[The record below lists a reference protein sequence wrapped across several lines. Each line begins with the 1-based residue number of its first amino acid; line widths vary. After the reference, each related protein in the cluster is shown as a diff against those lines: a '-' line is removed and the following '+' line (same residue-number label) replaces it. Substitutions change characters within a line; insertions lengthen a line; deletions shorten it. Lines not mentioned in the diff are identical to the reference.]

1 MGLRKKS
8 LEYSDEASQYGFED
22 FKSYKKENRGGL
34 KGFGKGAAAGA
45 SAGSTIGGAIGTAI
59 PIPGVG
65 TVAGGVVGGVVGGLV
80 GGIGGAIGGNR
91 KMKKQYLDYAQSM
104 TEVGQEQER
113 LAAEAAKQQSL
124 NNNKQVV
131 PDYLFQQP
139 VKSGY
144 ENIYQQQDAMYKFKS
159 GGLNAHKTVINVEKG
174 ELLVD
179 PKTGEIVEHYNNVP
193 KHPEGKHEIDLRG
206 NVEAPVGY
214 AVIPANMAE
223 SFKKAKPEERIKMI
237 QTLPGFSGQSK
248 MQGGV
253 NELGA
258 PIALGNNVGA
268 FGTNQGF
275 QGYSPAYEYNQDNQ
289 IIIDPYQAQKPVTPT
304 IDQSYP
310 SVNRTSSTSSSGS
323 GGGNIAPMVAAGTQ
337 LGFGLYQ
344 AIAANKALK
353 KLGKEPYAMYNEQ
366 VQPELQQAYGA
377 AQGRAADASLRS
389 RYGLSQAQQAMYNQ
403 NVARDINTRMQRAQD
418 IGGGNVGQVVGN
430 IMNAN
435 KIQAAQQQA
444 ALDAQMQIQKQ
455 QYADR
460 AAQYAEG
467 LAQRI
472 SAARASQ
479 QNQNTAFQ
487 QQLRLQKERAY
498 GLAKQQGM
506 QNMMNAPASYAA
518 MTSGGDGGM
527 NASQLMQLA
536 QLGLI

>member
-1 MGLRKKS
+1 
-8 LEYSDEASQYGFED
+8 
-22 FKSYKKENRGGL
+22 
-34 KGFGKGAAAGA
+34 
-45 SAGSTIGGAIGTAI
+45 
-59 PIPGVG
+59 
-65 TVAGGVVGGVVGGLV
+65 
-80 GGIGGAIGGNR
+80 
-91 KMKKQYLDYAQSM
+91 
-104 TEVGQEQER
+104 
-113 LAAEAAKQQSL
+113 
-124 NNNKQVV
+124 
-131 PDYLFQQP
+131 
-139 VKSGY
+139 
-144 ENIYQQQDAMYKFKS
+144 
-159 GGLNAHKTVINVEKG
+159 
-174 ELLVD
+174 
-179 PKTGEIVEHYNNVP
+179 
-193 KHPEGKHEIDLRG
+193 
-206 NVEAPVGY
+206 
-214 AVIPANMAE
+214 
-223 SFKKAKPEERIKMI
+223 
-237 QTLPGFSGQSK
+237 
-248 MQGGV
+248 
-253 NELGA
+253 
-258 PIALGNNVGA
+258 
-268 FGTNQGF
+268 
-275 QGYSPAYEYNQDNQ
+275 
-289 IIIDPYQAQKPVTPT
+289 
-304 IDQSYP
+304 
-310 SVNRTSSTSSSGS
+310 
-323 GGGNIAPMVAAGTQ
+323 
-337 LGFGLYQ
+337 
-344 AIAANKALK
+344 
-353 KLGKEPYAMYNEQ
+353 MYNEQ

-444 ALDAQMQIQKQ
+444 ALDAQMQMQKQ

-506 QNMMNAPASYAA
+506 QNIMNAPASYAA

>member
-1 MGLRKKS
+1 
-8 LEYSDEASQYGFED
+8 
-22 FKSYKKENRGGL
+22 
-34 KGFGKGAAAGA
+34 
-45 SAGSTIGGAIGTAI
+45 
-59 PIPGVG
+59 
-65 TVAGGVVGGVVGGLV
+65 
-80 GGIGGAIGGNR
+80 
-91 KMKKQYLDYAQSM
+91 
-104 TEVGQEQER
+104 
-113 LAAEAAKQQSL
+113 
-124 NNNKQVV
+124 
-131 PDYLFQQP
+131 
-139 VKSGY
+139 
-144 ENIYQQQDAMYKFKS
+144 
-159 GGLNAHKTVINVEKG
+159 
-174 ELLVD
+174 
-179 PKTGEIVEHYNNVP
+179 
-193 KHPEGKHEIDLRG
+193 
-206 NVEAPVGY
+206 
-214 AVIPANMAE
+214 MAE

-248 MQGGV
+248 MRDGV
-253 NELGA
+253 DSLGDPTISMA
-258 PIALGNNVGA
+258 PTNYDWNSGLNASVGSQYAIPPVSQDLGSN
-268 FGTNQGF
+268 
-275 QGYSPAYEYNQDNQ
+275 AYASTPNYNQ
-289 IIIDPYQAQKPVTPT
+289 K
-304 IDQSYP
+304 
-310 SVNRTSSTSSSGS
+310 TSRGI
-323 GGGNIAPMVAAGTQ
+323 GGGKNKAHMVAAGTQ

-444 ALDAQMQIQKQ
+444 ALDAQMQMQKQ

-506 QNMMNAPASYAA
+506 QNIMNAPASYAA

>member
-1 MGLRKKS
+1 MGLRKQS

-22 FKSYKKENRGGL
+22 FKSYKKANRGGL
-34 KGFGKGAAAGA
+34 KGFGKGVAAGA
-45 SAGSTIGGAIGTAI
+45 STGSAIGSAVGTAI

-80 GGIGGAIGGNR
+80 GGISGAIGGNR
-91 KMKKQYLDYAQSM
+91 KMKKSYLDYAQSM
-104 TEVGQEQER
+104 TDIGQEQER
-113 LAAEAAKQQSL
+113 LKAEAEKQASMTKPIPELQTEVNL
-124 NNNKQVV
+124 PKLPN
-131 PDYLFQQP
+131 
-139 VKSGY
+139 Y

-159 GGLNAHKTVINVEKG
+159 GGLNQYRTINIEKG
-174 ELLVD
+174 ELLVN
-179 PKTGEIVEHYNNVP
+179 PKTLEILDNYNDAP
-193 KHPEGKHEIDLRG
+193 KHPEGKHEIDIRG
-206 NVEAPVGY
+206 NREVPVGM
-214 AVIPANMAE
+214 AIIPAKLANE
-223 SFKKAKPEERIKMI
+223 FKSATTERKKEII
-237 QTLPGFSGQSK
+237 NSLPGFNGNPK
-248 MQGGV
+248 AAEGMYDD
-253 NELGA
+253 
-258 PIALGNNVGA
+258 LGNPINLGTNVGA
-268 FGTNQGF
+268 FGTTDTF
-275 QGYSPAYEYNQDNQ
+275 SGYNPNSPGVEQVYITNTNPYVSPTVDQVYNTVPQQ
-289 IIIDPYQAQKPVTPT
+289 QQAPQ
-304 IDQSYP
+304 
-310 SVNRTSSTSSSGS
+310 
-323 GGGNIAPMVAAGTQ
+323 GGGGGMGGIAPLVAAGTQ

-344 AIAANKALK
+344 TIAANKALK

-366 VQPELQQAYGA
+366 VQPELQASYGA
-377 AQGRAADASLRS
+377 AQGRAADAALRS

-418 IGGGNVGQVVGN
+418 IGGGNVGATVGT

-444 ALDAQMQIQKQ
+444 ALDAQLQMQKQ

-472 SAARASQ
+472 AAARQGQ

-506 QNMMNAPASYAA
+506 QNIFNAPASYAA
-518 MTSGGDGGM
+518 MQSSGSGGM

>member
-1 MGLRKKS
+1 
-8 LEYSDEASQYGFED
+8 
-22 FKSYKKENRGGL
+22 
-34 KGFGKGAAAGA
+34 
-45 SAGSTIGGAIGTAI
+45 
-59 PIPGVG
+59 
-65 TVAGGVVGGVVGGLV
+65 
-80 GGIGGAIGGNR
+80 
-91 KMKKQYLDYAQSM
+91 
-104 TEVGQEQER
+104 
-113 LAAEAAKQQSL
+113 
-124 NNNKQVV
+124 
-131 PDYLFQQP
+131 
-139 VKSGY
+139 
-144 ENIYQQQDAMYKFKS
+144 MYKFKS

-237 QTLPGFSGQSK
+237 QTLPGFSGPK
-248 MQGGV
+248 LKGGTPMV
-253 NELGA
+253 GGDYRLED
-258 PIALGNNVGA
+258 IANVVGA
-268 FGTNQGF
+268 GADGN
-275 QGYSPAYEYNQDNQ
+275 YNQ
-289 IIIDPYQAQKPVTPT
+289 K
-304 IDQSYP
+304 
-310 SVNRTSSTSSSGS
+310 

-444 ALDAQMQIQKQ
+444 VLDAQMQMQKQ

-472 SAARASQ
+472 AAARASQ

-506 QNMMNAPASYAA
+506 QNIMNAPASYAA

-536 QLGLI
+536 QLGLV